1 MAGSTTWCRH
11 ALAAATIAIT
21 ALALAACGGKN
32 NTSGSSTS
40 GGDSSIGIA
49 PSSSSTPDTA
59 GAGGVGSGGGA
70 GSGGGGAT
78 PVTGGGGASGGASI
92 APTYYPKDAK
102 GYVQELLKAMA
113 QPNYARIS
121 QLAVQSAVQQIKD
134 SINGNGGNP
143 NSQWPYLNCVT
154 GTGPNQSTCVAR
166 NSHGDELTVKL
177 NQLQLGF
184 PTAVTEAPLSRTEYP
199 GDPGSYAAAFMT
211 AWRDGNQQRMARL
224 SSDTIKTYFIG
235 QGAAVSA
242 FQQDAAEAAGTGYM
256 KVQFRGLSSDAGR
269 DYTLKIASNPGG
281 KANGIK
287 SYCKGNNCTVS

>member
-1 MAGSTTWCRH
+1 MAVSTTWCRH

-40 GGDSSIGIA
+40 GGDSLIGSA

-59 GAGGVGSGGGA
+59 GAGGAGNGGGA
-70 GSGGGGAT
+70 GSGGGGGGTT
-78 PVTGGGGASGGASI
+78 PVTGGGGGNGGANV
-92 APTYYPKDAK
+92 APTYPKDAK

-113 QPNYARIS
+113 QPDYARVS

-184 PTAVTEAPLSRTEYP
+184 PTAVTEALLSRTTYP
-199 GDPGSYAAAFMT
+199 AAPTDYVNALLS
-211 AWRDGNQQRMARL
+211 AYEEGNQQRMVRL
-224 SSDTIKTYFIG
+224 SNDTVKSKITCTFGKQTGSTPIDGTY
-235 QGAAVSA
+235 S
-242 FQQDAAEAAGTGYM
+242 
-256 KVQFRGLSSDAGR
+256 KVTVNGLGVDLGKM
-269 DYTLKIASNPGG
+269 YEFKVLTNPGG
-281 KANGIK
+281 KANAVK
-287 SYCKGNNCTVS
+287 EVLSKQC